1 MSTPEALQDV
11 NKTAQEIAHLPTASK
26 LRLAA
31 DILEKM
37 ELGETSNPVTTLKIA
52 RNIVR
57 LAARELEQ
65 I

>member
-1 MSTPEALQDV
+1 MTADLPDV
-11 NKTAQEIAHLPTASK
+11 QKTANEIANLPTASK
-26 LRLAA
+26 LRIAA

-37 ELGETSNPVTTLKIA
+37 EFGEVPDPVTTFKIA